1 MLNGWDISESS
12 VDRKKFGVEVGAP
25 YAEAHLSQRQ
35 SSWRRGFLVLISP
48 AEWPFSL
55 LYQKDEFCSTVGEL
69 KVNYFKPLDVGGHSS
84 IGHARVVFQVENGS
98 VC

>member
-1 MLNGWDISESS
+1 MVGISVSPVSTEKNLGLRS
-12 VDRKKFGVEVGAP
+12 
-25 YAEAHLSQRQ
+25 AHLTLR
-35 SSWRRGFLVLISP
+35 LISHRQTVHGGVVSGFD
-48 AEWPFSL
+48 FSCGVAVFSTIL
-55 LYQKDEFCSTVGEL
+55 KDEFCSTVGEL